1 MNGVRIQFQARLIDA
16 QARIQYVAHLKGV
29 QIVGKVPAFM
39 NHIKI
44 YNQKPSTV
52 QAGLNGEKC
61 QRYRKALDSFIR
73 GKFKTISDLLSMN
86 RRGKDYVQGEKEDF
100 YWHFIVHLVHFW
112 SIFGP
117 F

>member
-29 QIVGKVPAFM
+29 QIVGKVPPFM
-39 NHIKI
+39 NNIKI

-86 RRGKDYVQGEKEDF
+86 RRGKDYVQGKF
-100 YWHFIVHLVHFW
+100 VYVY
-112 SIFGP
+112 
-117 F
+117 